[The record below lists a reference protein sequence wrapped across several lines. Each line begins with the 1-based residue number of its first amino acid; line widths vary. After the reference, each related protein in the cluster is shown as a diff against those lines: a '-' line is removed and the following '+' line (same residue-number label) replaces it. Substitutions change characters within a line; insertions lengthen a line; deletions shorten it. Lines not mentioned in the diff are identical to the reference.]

1 MENQGKGKNNNN
13 NNDNNEERIMNNPNQ
28 FRSISDWWQQN
39 SPMAWGEMY
48 NEYINY
54 ITSMTEIYKEYI
66 KRSEKMTELYKELAI
81 NTERMTDLY
90 KESVKSTERMSNHWL
105 NKFPNPLF
113 SKEQRREKRVNKL
126 KDKK

>member
-1 MENQGKGKNNNN
+1 VIIMENQGKGKNNNN
-13 NNDNNEERIMNNPNQ
+13 EERIMNNPDQ
-28 FRSISDWWQQN
+28 FRSIMDWWQQY

-48 NEYINY
+48 NEYIAY

-66 KRSEKMTELYKELAI
+66 KRSEKMTELYKELAE

-90 KESVKSTERMSNHWL
+90 KESVKNTERMTNHWL
-105 NKFPNPLF
+105 NKFPNPPS
-113 SKEQRREKRVNKL
+113 SKEQRREKQVNKL